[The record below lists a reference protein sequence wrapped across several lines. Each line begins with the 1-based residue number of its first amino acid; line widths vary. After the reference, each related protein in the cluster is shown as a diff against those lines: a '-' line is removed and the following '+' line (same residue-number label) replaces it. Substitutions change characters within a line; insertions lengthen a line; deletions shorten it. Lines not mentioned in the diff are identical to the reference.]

1 MNFLRTLT
9 LLCLSVG
16 MAGLKRVE
24 PQDSEHQPGSS
35 FLKSGYYQEH
45 LASYL
50 MNEID
55 EFKHWAEND
64 CYPWMYHNKT
74 SGVCE
79 CSDIPY
85 RAVLCDPTIPR
96 TYILDCYCMTYNEEQ
111 NETELGRCLSGC
123 GHKTD
128 NVHYE
133 LPQSISDLNA
143 YSCGASN
150 RDSPLCGKCESG
162 YSPLVYSYEMTCMN
176 CTGMTYNWIK
186 YIAVAYIPLTFF
198 FFFVVIVGFNG
209 TSPLVRGFISVC
221 QGLVSPINM
230 RAYLAVVEN
239 KSSYKPYI
247 RAFGFIYGIW
257 NLDFF
262 RTVLPSIC
270 MNISPLQAL
279 VLDYAIAFYPL
290 FLVIL
295 TVVLIRLHSRGVY
308 IIVKLWKPFHKL
320 FHLFKQDWSQLE
332 GSVFKAFATFFLLS
346 YFKVLNVTADLLVCS
361 EKYTL
366 PLGEQSYSVEYVLY
380 YDASIEYFRGEHLY
394 YGIAA
399 IFVGVFVVIFPL
411 VFLVIYPMH
420 WFQKCLNR
428 LKVQRQSIDTFVN
441 CYQGHYKDGTNGTR
455 DWRFF
460 SIQFFLV
467 QIIFVAIFVYSKSI
481 YYYPVG
487 AIFISIFIFI
497 ILAIQPYKKQFKVY
511 TLIDSFMLL
520 IMDIIYI
527 LVIAADEANIK
538 APYFSKPTHFILAI
552 LVMVPLLYVVIL
564 TIWWIFMKR
573 KLQLRLP
580 CFQKSSSH
588 VQLEQSCAD
597 EDFPDRMIN
606 PNAYQAQAAPLLS
619 DHQRVYQYNSTRST
633 S

>member
-1 MNFLRTLT
+1 MNFLRVLT

-16 MAGLKRVE
+16 IACSVRVH
-24 PQDSEHQPGSS
+24 PQDGVFQSEFP
-35 FLKSGYYQEH
+35 FLKKGYQQEY
-45 LASYL
+45 LASHQI
-50 MNEID
+50 NESE
-55 EFKHWAEND
+55 EFQHWVERD

-85 RAVLCDPTIPR
+85 RAVLCDPTISR
-96 TYILDCYCMTYNEEQ
+96 TYILDCYCMTYNEKQ
-111 NETELGRCLSGC
+111 NKTELGRCLSGC

-128 NVHYE
+128 NVYYE
-133 LPQSISDLNA
+133 LPQNTSDLNA
-143 YSCGASN
+143 YTCGLGN
-150 RDSPLCGKCESG
+150 RDSPLCGKCKSG

-186 YIAVAYIPLTFF
+186 YIAVAYIPLTIF

-209 TSPLVRGFISVC
+209 ASPLARGLITVC

-239 KSSYKPYI
+239 KSSYEPYI
-247 RAFGFIYGIW
+247 RAIGSIYGFC

-270 MNISPLQAL
+270 INISPLQAL

-290 FLVIL
+290 FLVLL
-295 TVVLIRLHSRGVY
+295 TAILIRLHSRDVY
-308 IIVKLWKPFHKL
+308 VIVKLWKPFHKL

-332 GSVFKAFATFFLLS
+332 GSVVQAFATFFLLS
-346 YFKVLNVTADLLVCS
+346 YLKILNVTADLLVCS

-366 PLGEQSYSVEYVLY
+366 PLGKQSYSVEYVLY

-411 VFLVIYPMH
+411 VFLVIYPMS
-420 WFQKCLNR
+420 WFQKCLNC

-455 DWRFF
+455 DLRFF
-460 SIQFFLV
+460 SIQFFLG
-467 QIIFVAIFVYSKSI
+467 QIVLVAIFVYSKSI

-487 AIFISIFIFI
+487 AIFISIWTFI
-497 ILAIQPYKKQFKVY
+497 ILAVQPYKEQFKAY
-511 TLIDSFMLL
+511 TLIDSLMMLVVNIL
-520 IMDIIYI
+520 YI
-527 LVIAADEANIK
+527 LTVAADEANIK
-538 APYFSKPTHFILAI
+538 APYFSKLTHFFIAFLA
-552 LVMVPLLYVVIL
+552 MAPLLYVVIL
-564 TIWWIFMKR
+564 TIWWIFVKR

-580 CFQKSSSH
+580 CFQKSSSY

-597 EDFPDRMIN
+597 EDFPDRIIN
-606 PNAYQAQAAPLLS
+606 PNAYQAQAGPLLF
-619 DHQRVYQYNSTRST
+619 DHQHNQHYNSTGST